1 MINVIYNTE
10 ENNMNLVIF
19 KTGKR
24 EGKNS
29 YK

>member
-24 EGKNS
+24 EGK
-29 YK
+29 KLL